1 MKSLECIVRT
11 IAAEHGLIVRVSEDE
26 AYIVQE
32 DEDASVVWALP
43 ILWESLKTV
52 QDVRRW
58 VAAIMQ
64 QHGCHRSE
72 TICGLSVGYIED
84 ALSEIG

>member
-1 MKSLECIVRT
+1 MQSLEYVVRT

-26 AYIVQE
+26 ACIVQE
-32 DEDASVVWALP
+32 DEDASVVWAKP
-43 ILWESLKTV
+43 ILWESLKTA

-58 VAAIMQ
+58 VGAVMQ
-64 QHGCHRSE
+64 QHCCHRSE

-84 ALSEIG
+84 VLSEIR

>member
-11 IAAEHGLIVRVSEDE
+11 IAAEHGLIFRVSEDA

-32 DEDASVVWALP
+32 DEDASVVWAKP
-43 ILWESLKTV
+43 ILWENLKTV

-58 VAAIMQ
+58 VEAVMQ
-64 QHGCHRSE
+64 QQCCHRSE
-72 TICGLSVGYIED
+72 TVCGLSVGYIED
-84 ALSEIG
+84 VLSEIG